1 MDTNTNFT
9 LQPGMTVY
17 GSEGDKI
24 GDIDVIEGDYFVV
37 RKGFFFPED
46 HYIPFTAVQS
56 VESEDVYLAVT
67 KDDALNQN
75 WNEAP
80 AGTAESGTYVDE
92 TAIDTN
98 YEDASAGVTDVE
110 TAEYVADDF
119 DNRGVITD
127 ADYAGARN
135 TDAENV
141 PSDAVGV
148 EYVDDDRNTES
159 WGQGTLREDA
169 GTPVSSTDVEHET
182 VDVVEENLDYTKRDV
197 DRGSVRVDKHV
208 VEEQQSIDVPITE
221 EEVHVNRR
229 SVDRPV
235 DNASFEDTTIDIPVH
250 GEEVDVTKTARVV
263 EEIDIDKSATERT
276 ETVTDTV
283 RREEV
288 EITGAEIEAENEDV
302 LNDDRSLI
310 DKAKD
315 AVTPDDDTNRQ

>member
-1 MDTNTNFT
+1 MDINNNFT

-24 GDIDVIEGDYFVV
+24 GDIDVIEGDSFVV

-75 WNEAP
+75 WNQSP
-80 AGTAESGTYVDE
+80 AGTAEGGTFVDE
-92 TAIDTN
+92 SNVASN
-98 YEDASAGVTDVE
+98 YDDASAGVTDVE

-119 DNRGVITD
+119 DNRGVITE
-127 ADYAGARN
+127 ADYAGTRN
-135 TDAENV
+135 TDAEQV
-141 PSDAVGV
+141 QSDVEGV
-148 EYVDDDRNTES
+148 DYVDDDRSTES

-182 VDVVEENLDYTKRDV
+182 IEVVEENLDYTKRDV

-208 VEEQQSIDVPITE
+208 VEEEQSIDVPITE

-235 DNASFEDTTIDIPVH
+235 DTANFDETTIEIPVH

-288 EITGAEIEAENEDV
+288 EITGADIDAENEDV
-302 LNDDRSLI
+302 LNDDRSLL

-315 AVTPDDDTNRQ
+315 AVNPDDDNQRR